1 VVSPNPL
8 PPIPSYSSAMKT
20 TDTHSPSFSASLV
33 ETKETQERLKGT
45 LMTEPADER
54 NIKMEYCD

>member
-1 VVSPNPL
+1 
-8 PPIPSYSSAMKT
+8 MKT
-20 TDTHSPSFSASLV
+20 PDPHSPSFSASLV
-33 ETKETQERLKGT
+33 ETKEIQERLKGT